1 MNRTKIGIDSTGI
14 WTAEQYV
21 IDSGWD
27 LSSVASTAS
36 LGVSLED
43 RKTLTGK
50 QSDAL
55 LEYCV
60 SKTAEVA
67 S

>member
-1 MNRTKIGIDSTGI
+1 VKRTKIGIDSTGI

-27 LSSVASTAS
+27 SSSVASTAS
-36 LGVSLED
+36 LGVSSED
-43 RKTLTGK
+43 RKTLTEA

-60 SKTAEVA
+60 LKTAEVA